1 MISVHFFMNLWLFYF
16 VLLGF
21 LIIAANMEY
30 ELKTTKQ
37 FYHLNNAMNIVH
49 SYLVNRSHSDTILK
63 NLRSLKFF
71 YYWLP
76 ELLFLFSDL
85 FVHTWLQNL
94 GCKFINWR
102 LNVPYRLHCKH
113 LPHYIFWECKIF
125 WYWSQGKWTEII

>member
-1 MISVHFFMNLWLFYF
+1 MSYYYYKVMTHEALWFPSTSSWIYDYF
-16 VLLGF
+16 ILCFLV

-30 ELKTTKQ
+30 ELKTKKQ
-37 FYHLNNAMNIVH
+37 FI
-49 SYLVNRSHSDTILK
+49 S
-63 NLRSLKFF
+63 LRHYIEKSPVPEVFF

-94 GCKFINWR
+94 GCKFINLRW
-102 LNVPYRLHCKH
+102 NVPYRLHCKH